1 MPLLP
6 VPVFERGKVV
16 SLFTIIFYLLLT
28 AAVLALLW
36 ALRGLIPPILI
47 ALAIALTLAPEIDRL
62 ERCGWRRGFAI
73 LVIYLLFLAALV
85 AALVVLVPLV
95 SSQVGE
101 LAKNL
106 IPSSLMHT
114 TNLNK
119 ATKHYFDVWHVPDMV
134 RGPIAGQVNRIP
146 QIFSSYLSGLST
158 ELPAWASNMLWVVLV
173 PVIAFYLLSD
183 YHRIVGQL
191 LYLVKRDQRLEVM
204 RLINEVVAVFGNYM
218 RGVVIVMLLDIV
230 VIYIVLRILKIT
242 YPETIAV
249 LAGVLYAIPYLGAI
263 ISTVLIGL
271 VAYAARGWE
280 IALITTGVMVL
291 IHQVIFDQIVAP
303 RIIGRH
309 VGLHPLLAIIAMLI
323 GGTLLGIGGTL
334 LAIPLAAAAQAVL
347 MHLYP
352 NLGAPAAEKLSELY
366 SMRLEGVLE
375 KEKEEEHANAD
386 EAKGERARN
395 GAARERRLKQVA
407 DETKEDI
414 ADEPGPK
421 P

>member
-16 SLFTIIFYLLLT
+16 SLFTILFYLLLT
-28 AAVLALLW
+28 VAGLTLLW

-62 ERCGWRRGFAI
+62 ERSGWRRGIAI
-73 LVIYLLFLAALV
+73 LVIYALFLAALV

-95 SSQVGE
+95 SSQLGE
-101 LAKNL
+101 VAKNL
-106 IPSSLMHT
+106 IPSSLLHT
-114 TNLNK
+114 TDIN
-119 ATKHYFDVWHVPDMV
+119 AAMPHYFNIWHVPDMI
-134 RGPIAGQVNRIP
+134 RPPIQHQVNRIP
-146 QIFSSYLSGLST
+146 EVFASYLTNLST
-158 ELPAWASNMLWVVLV
+158 SLPEWAGNMLWVVLV
-173 PVIAFYLLSD
+173 PVMAFYLLSD

-191 LYLVKRDQRLEVM
+191 LYLVKREQRLEVM
-204 RLINEVVAVFGNYM
+204 RLINEVVAVFGNYV
-218 RGVVIVMLLDIV
+218 RGVVIVMLMDIV
-230 VIYIVLRILKIT
+230 VIYIVLRVLRIR

-249 LAGVLYAIPYLGAI
+249 TAGVLYAVPYLGAI

-271 VAYAARGWE
+271 VALATRGWV

-291 IHQVIFDQIVAP
+291 IHQVIFDQVVAP

-309 VGLHPLLAIIAMLI
+309 VGLHPMLAVLAMLI

-375 KEKEEEHANAD
+375 REKEEE
-386 EAKGERARN
+386 EASAGEPHGRRIRN
-395 GAARERRLKQVA
+395 GAAKARRLKKSDDTPAQA
-407 DETKEDI
+407 
-414 ADEPGPK
+414 EPGDK
-421 P
+421 TVS